1 MTRRKSFGKTGTQNG
16 RLESMNATY
25 DLQLGIEMIP
35 AEGPTRNL
43 KPQTSSLKRLSNG
56 PCASRMRRASSCL
69 GGTTQPTA
77 EGARRQ
83 C

>member
-1 MTRRKSFGKTGTQNG
+1 MTRRKSLGKTGAQNG

-43 KPQTSSLKRLSNG
+43 KPQTLVE
-56 PCASRMRRASSCL
+56 RAL
-69 GGTTQPTA
+69 RITNAQG
-77 EGARRQ
+77 
-83 C
+83 

>member
-43 KPQTSSLKRLSNG
+43 KAHLKPQTL
-56 PCASRMRRASSCL
+56 AERAL
-69 GGTTQPTA
+69 RITNAQG
-77 EGARRQ
+77 
-83 C
+83 